1 MSDYSFP
8 ETPRSKRLP
17 AFAFSVAEVAEI
29 TGLSRSTV
37 YEAII
42 TGELPAKKRGRRRL
56 ILAGDLETF
65 LKGLPSTNVK

>member
-1 MSDYSFP
+1 MSDYSSA
-8 ETPRSKRLP
+8 ETPRGKRLP
-17 AFAFSVAEVAEI
+17 ALAFSVAEVAEI
-29 TGLSRSTV
+29 TGLSRSTI

-65 LKGLPSTNVK
+65 LKGLPSTNPE

>member
-1 MSDYSFP
+1 MSDYSAA
-8 ETPRSKRLP
+8 ETPRGKRLP

-29 TGLSRSTV
+29 TALSRSTI

-65 LKGLPSTNVK
+65 LKGLPSTNPE